1 MGMKVLIGAG
11 MLNVACST
19 VLNMSVTAG
28 AVIVFVLLV
37 RMLLKR
43 APKIFSYALWAVVLF
58 RLLCPVSI
66 SSELSLL
73 KWLDVPAESRGGRTS
88 VTEYIS
94 PEDIELGQSDEA
106 PLMGSQQ
113 MNPDIDG
120 DGYAEKQGR
129 QNKVFEIAAVIWLA
143 GIVGMVVYSL
153 ISYHRLRKTLVGAI
167 NLGGNIYLADYITSP
182 FVVGLFR
189 PQIYL
194 PSNLSEHEQEY
205 IIMHEKHHIR
215 RGDHII
221 KLLAFATLGIHWFNP
236 LVWVAFVLAG
246 KDMEMSCDEAVI
258 GQMSRDIRADYS
270 ASLLNLSTG
279 HRVIAG
285 MPLAFGEGD
294 TKGRIKNLARWKK
307 PKVWVSV
314 IGILICVL
322 IIVGL
327 FTNPM
332 TYVSQIR
339 INGINYVLQE
349 ETVSKLPD
357 VCYEMGELESVVHR
371 TRNDPEKDYSGTNLD
386 EKYPGCMIYQEYGV
400 TDVIYLEDYSGF
412 YLVFKSELAS
422 PFHHSW
428 RMEDIVF
435 NVDSSYPYPKEH
447 APIYSLHYSGE
458 FSLVYGDV
466 GIIEGTFEPYA
477 LSEKKFDGF
486 FDWSSDRGVWTDG
499 EDMSPVLREENAYAW
514 KLDIEYPRSGGDQTF
529 YYLLQQ
535 KNGDVYLAHGYYDSQ
550 GPNDSFADD
559 TYINWMIRLEQQ

>member
-1 MGMKVLIGAG
+1 MKVLIRAG
-11 MLNVACST
+11 MLNQACST

-37 RMLLKR
+37 RMLLRR

-106 PLMGSQQ
+106 SLMGSQQ

-153 ISYHRLRKTLVGAI
+153 ISYHRLRKTLVGAM
-167 NLGGNIYLADYITSP
+167 NLGGNIYLADHITSP

-322 IIVGL
+322 VVVGL
-327 FTNPM
+327 FTNPI

-349 ETVSKLPD
+349 ETVTKLPD
-357 VCYEMGELESVVHR
+357 VCYKMSDLESVVHR

-386 EKYPGCMIYQEYGV
+386 EK
-400 TDVIYLEDYSGF
+400 
-412 YLVFKSELAS
+412 
-422 PFHHSW
+422 
-428 RMEDIVF
+428 
-435 NVDSSYPYPKEH
+435 
-447 APIYSLHYSGE
+447 
-458 FSLVYGDV
+458 
-466 GIIEGTFEPYA
+466 
-477 LSEKKFDGF
+477 
-486 FDWSSDRGVWTDG
+486 
-499 EDMSPVLREENAYAW
+499 
-514 KLDIEYPRSGGDQTF
+514 
-529 YYLLQQ
+529 LQQ